1 MEALAYLSKDF
12 FVKNLH
18 KCNCGDAVA
27 YIVRD
32 CVPQSKK
39 KHPCDDIAEEPSQMQ
54 LRGCS

>member
-18 KCNCGDAVA
+18 KCNCGDAVD

-32 CVPQSKK
+32 CVPQSKRN
-39 KHPCDDIAEEPSQMQ
+39 ILVMI
-54 LRGCS
+54 

>member
-27 YIVRD
+27 YMII
-32 CVPQSKK
+32 PQYTL
-39 KHPCDDIAEEPSQMQ
+39 D
-54 LRGCS
+54 RYRR